1 MRDSGETTLTFIS
14 EPEAAALAT
23 LSGVDGRCDIHVRS
37 SSTMHSISWINLV
50 QEGDSFVVVD
60 CGGGTVDIISYKVT
74 STEPMVVRE
83 VVQGQGE
90 QNPSASVPRKIEF

>member
-1 MRDSGETTLTFIS
+1 
-14 EPEAAALAT
+14 
-23 LSGVDGRCDIHVRS
+23 
-37 SSTMHSISWINLV
+37 MHSTSWINLV

-90 QNPSASVPRKIEF
+90 